1 MRTPPEFS
9 DRFKGKYM
17 NRFLI
22 FILAVALLLSAC
34 GPAATPVPTPTA
46 VPPTE
51 TMVPLTDTPLPPT
64 ATPTPRTLT
73 VFAAA
78 SLTGSFGDIG
88 KAFEAANP
96 GVTVTFNFAG
106 TQALATQLTQGA
118 QADVFA
124 SANHTYMDNLVIA
137 ALVAPGYKD
146 FVTNLLEVIL
156 PANNPAN
163 LQTLQDL
170 AKPALKLVLEDKSV
184 PAGAYSLTILDNLG
198 KDAVYGADFKTK
210 VLANVVS
217 YETDVKQVVAKVQ
230 LGEADAGIV
239 YVTDAIAAPTLK
251 TIEIPANFNVIAKY
265 PIAALGNAPQPA
277 LAAAFVGYVLS
288 PAGQAAMKKWGFTPV
303 TP

>member
-1 MRTPPEFS
+1 M
-9 DRFKGKYM
+9 KK
-17 NRFLI
+17 
-22 FILAVALLLSAC
+22 VALIVLLSVAILLAAC
-34 GPAATPVPTPTA
+34 GPAATTAPAPTA
-46 VPPTE
+46 VPPTA
-51 TMVPLTDTPLPPT
+51 MVPPATDTPLPPT
-64 ATPTPRTLT
+64 ATPAPRTLT

-106 TQALATQLTQGA
+106 SQVLSTQITQGA
-118 QADVFA
+118 SADVFA
-124 SANHTYMDNLVIA
+124 SANHTEMDKLVTA
-137 ALVAPGYKD
+137 SLVASGYKD
-146 FVTNLLEVIL
+146 FVTNVLEVIL

-163 LQTLQDL
+163 VQTLQNL
-170 AKPALKLVLEDKSV
+170 AKPGLKLVLEDKSV
-184 PAGAYSLTILDNLG
+184 PAGTYSLTILDNLST
-198 KDAVYGADFKTK
+198 DATYGADFKTR

-251 TIEIPANFNVIAKY
+251 TIVIPTNYNVVAKY
-265 PIAALGNAPQPA
+265 PIASLTNSSQPD
-277 LAAAFVGYVLS
+277 LASAFVAYVLS
-288 PAGQAAMKKWGFTPV
+288 ADGQAIMKKWGFTPV